1 MSNEISESYEFG
13 NFHLNVTE
21 HKLTRIDRAT
31 DGSIPEKAFR
41 TLVHLVRNHGSLLT
55 KEDLLNSVWEDVIVE
70 ENNLVK
76 AIFAIRRFLE
86 DTSDDP
92 VYIETVPKHGYRF
105 VADVKKFDPEPGR
118 DRDAAFESGAIH
130 LNRSPAFDLYLRGK
144 VKAGSVKRKETEA
157 AITLLERAVSI
168 DPTFAEAFAQLART
182 YHRMAFLFSS
192 DTERDDLLENA
203 EVAMEAALNLHPD
216 LAEGH
221 FVRGLILWT
230 HAKGFPHEQ
239 AVQSYKRSLKI
250 DPHADET
257 LHQLSMIY
265 GHIGLL
271 DEALDAVRK
280 AIAINPNNTM
290 ARYRVSNYLMW
301 QAKPEEA
308 ISILKT
314 VPREVSPVLVDRIR
328 AEALIQVGR
337 SEEAQALVDLYLKK
351 HPEDE
356 AGSFASVQALI
367 NAQRGKTTEALN
379 AINQASG
386 KGNGLG
392 HFHHTAYNIASAYA
406 ALNKPREALK
416 WLEAAAEDGFP
427 CYPYFEL
434 DPNLER
440 LRGDTGFINF
450 MTGLKKE
457 WERYKKLL

>member
-1 MSNEISESYEFG
+1 MSSEISESYEFG
-13 NFHLNVTE
+13 NFRLDVTQ
-21 HKLTRIDRAT
+21 HKLTRIDRPT
-31 DGSIPEKAFR
+31 ESSIPEKAFK

-55 KEDLLNSVWEDVIVE
+55 KEDLLDNVWQDVIVE

-76 AIFAIRRFLE
+76 AVFAIRRFLE
-86 DTSDDP
+86 DMSDHP

-105 VADVKKFDPEPGR
+105 VAEVKKLESGPERGR
-118 DRDAAFESGAIH
+118 DAGFEQNTKRS
-130 LNRSPAFDLYLRGK
+130 NRSPAFDLYLRGK
-144 VKAGSVKRKETEA
+144 VKAGSVKRNETEA
-157 AITLLERAVSI
+157 AITLLEKAVSI
-168 DPTFAEAFAQLART
+168 DATFAEAFAQLART
-182 YHRMAFLFSS
+182 YHRMAFLFSN
-192 DTERDDLLENA
+192 DIERDEFLENA
-203 EVAMEAALNLHPD
+203 EVAMEAALNLNPD

-239 AVQSYKRSLKI
+239 AIQSYKRSLKI

-271 DEALDAVRK
+271 DEALDAVKK
-280 AIAINPNNTM
+280 AIEINPNNTM
-290 ARYRVSNYLMW
+290 ARFRVSNYLMW
-301 QAKPEEA
+301 QAKPDQA
-308 ISILKT
+308 LSILKT

-337 SEEAQALVDLYLKK
+337 SEEAQALVDQYLIKD
-351 HPEDE
+351 PVDE

-367 NAQRGKTTEALN
+367 HARRGKSTEALH
-379 AINQASG
+379 AIGQAAG

-392 HFHHTAYNIASAYA
+392 HFHHTAHNIASAYA
-406 ALNKPREALK
+406 ALNKPSEAVK

-434 DPNLER
+434 DPNLEK
-440 LRGDTGFINF
+440 LRSDTGFINF
-450 MTGLKKE
+450 MTGLKKQCE
-457 WERYKKLL
+457 QYKKLL